1 MGCGEL
7 SSEVFIEKIKRGH
20 HRVCEGTRYGVLN
33 NYLGKN
39 SVLLLYDSSLV
50 VISNKL

>member
-20 HRVCEGTRYGVLN
+20 HRVSEGTRYGALS
-33 NYLGKN
+33 NYLGKHQC
-39 SVLLLYDSSLV
+39 LYDPSLI

>member
-1 MGCGEL
+1 MSCGEL

-20 HRVCEGTRYGVLN
+20 HRGREGAGYRVLN
-33 NYLGKN
+33 NYLGKH
-39 SVLLLYDSSLV
+39 SVLLLYDSRLV